1 LFTKILQSHTQNMS
15 NIAIVLIG
23 CLFLVIAIIGYILP
37 IASEENYS
45 IPQVVALCDSEMGEL
60 GQVFSGEIIKACSDY
75 SGLLMV
81 VYGSGISGLVLIVVG
96 AVVSRG
102 QKEDYHEKEVEDD
115 ALDILEKRYAKGEI
129 TKEEFDKM
137 KKDLE

>member
-1 LFTKILQSHTQNMS
+1 M
-15 NIAIVLIG
+15 VG
-23 CLFLVIAIIGYILP
+23 
-37 IASEENYS
+37 
-45 IPQVVALCDSEMGEL
+45 VVG
-60 GQVFSGEIIKACSDY
+60 
-75 SGLLMV
+75 
-81 VYGSGISGLVLIVVG
+81 VYGSGILGLVLIVVG

-129 TKEEFDKM
+129 TKEEFDKI